1 MPENLKR
8 FLAFLRGPANRR
20 RDSGE
25 RARRQMEIER
35 EWLERHRADRMAL
48 QLPPFAG

>member
-1 MPENLKR
+1 MIR
-8 FLAFLRGPANRR
+8 ILASLLASWRARGDRR

-25 RARRQMEIER
+25 RVRQRMEIER
-35 EWLERHRADRMAL
+35 EWLDRHRPDRMAL